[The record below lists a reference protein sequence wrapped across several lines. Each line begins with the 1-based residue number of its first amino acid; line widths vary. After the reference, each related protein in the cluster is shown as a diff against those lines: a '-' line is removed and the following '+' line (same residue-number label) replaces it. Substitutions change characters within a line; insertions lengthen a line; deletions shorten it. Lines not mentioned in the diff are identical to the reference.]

1 MSINSVIPALWAKR
15 LLENWNDE
23 HVYVSCANRDYEG
36 QIKEMGSTVKINSV
50 GRITIT
56 SHTRNTNITAAE
68 EIDTAGQILVID
80 QGKHF
85 NFQLDDLDKAQASV
99 SVMDAA
105 MEEAAWGLADAVDDF
120 CATTLNAAVPTGNT
134 LSAATVGTGAGESDA
149 YEVLV
154 NLGVVLSE
162 NNVPKSGRWVVVPP
176 WFEGMLLKDPRFVS
190 FGTPEN
196 RKTAING
203 SIGRAA
209 GFEIKVSNNVPSSTD
224 ILAGQKGAFTFAEQL
239 KEMEAYKP
247 ELRFADAMKGLL
259 IYGAKVTRP
268 HGLAKIVATEGS

>member
-1 MSINSVIPALWAKR
+1 MSITSVIPALWAKR

-56 SHTRNTNITAAE
+56 SHTRNTDITAAE
-68 EIDTAGQILVID
+68 EIDTAGQVLTID

-85 NFQLDDLDKAQASV
+85 NFQLDNLDKAQASV
-99 SVMDAA
+99 SVMDSA
-105 MEEAAWGLADAVDDF
+105 MEEAAWGLADAVDNF
-120 CATTLNAAVPTGNT
+120 CATTLGNAILGANT
-134 LSAATVGTGAGESDA
+134 LSAATVGTGAGEADA

-154 NLGVVLSE
+154 RLGVVLSN

-176 WFEGMLLKDPRFVS
+176 WYEGMLMRDPRFVS
-190 FGTPEN
+190 FGTGQN
-196 RKTAING
+196 RETLTNG
-203 SIGRAA
+203 RIGKAA

-224 ILAGQKGAFTFAEQL
+224 VYAGHKGVFSFAEQL
-239 KEMEAYKP
+239 KEMTPYKP
-247 ELRFADAMKGLL
+247 PLRFADAMKGLL
-259 IYGAKVTRP
+259 VYGAKVTRP
-268 HGLAKIVATEGS
+268 TGLAKIVATEGA

>member
-1 MSINSVIPALWAKR
+1 MSIQSVIPALWAKR

-36 QIKEMGSTVKINSV
+36 QIREMGSTVKINSV

-68 EIDTAGQILVID
+68 EIDTAGQILTID
-80 QGKHF
+80 QGQHF

-105 MEEAAWGLADAVDDF
+105 MEEAAWGLADAVDVH
-120 CATTLNAAVPTGNT
+120 CVTVLNAAVPSANT
-134 LSAATVGTGAGESDA
+134 LTAATVGTGAGEADA

-154 NLGVVLSE
+154 DLGVVLSE

-176 WFEGMLLKDPRFVS
+176 WFEGMLLVDPRFVS
-190 FGTPEN
+190 FGTGEN
-196 RKTAING
+196 RSTLTNG
-203 SIGRAA
+203 RIGRAA
-209 GFEIKVSNNVPSSTD
+209 GFEIKVSNNVPSNTD
-224 ILAGQKGAFTFAEQL
+224 IIAGHKGAFSFAEQL
-239 KEMEAYKP
+239 KEMVAYTP

-259 IYGAKVTRP
+259 IYGSKVTRP
-268 HGLAKIVATEGS
+268 FGLAKIVATEGA

>member
-1 MSINSVIPALWAKR
+1 MSINSVIPALWASR
-15 LLENWNDE
+15 LLENWNDD

-56 SHTRNTNITAAE
+56 SHSRNTNITATE
-68 EIDTAGQILVID
+68 EIDTAGQILTID

-105 MEEAAWGLADAVDDF
+105 MEEAAWGLADAVDVH
-120 CATTLNAAVPTGNT
+120 CATVLNAGVPTANT
-134 LSAATVGTGAGESDA
+134 LSAATVGTGAAEADA

-154 NLGVVLSE
+154 DLGVVLSE
-162 NNVPKSGRWVVVPP
+162 NNAPKSGRWVVVPP
-176 WFEGMLLKDPRFVS
+176 WFEGMLMVDPRFVS
-190 FGTPEN
+190 FGTDAN
-196 RKTAING
+196 RKAAING
-203 SIGRAA
+203 TIGRAA
-209 GFEIKVSNNVPSSTD
+209 GFEIKVSNNVPSGTD
-224 ILAGQKGAFTFAEQL
+224 IIAGVKGAFTFAEQL
-239 KEMEAYKP
+239 KEMVAYTP

-259 IYGAKVTRP
+259 IYGSKVTRP
-268 HGLAKIVATEGS
+268 HGLAKIVATEGA